1 MLSIH
6 EVSITDFQQM
16 SLIDIVIKKNITE
29 NKFRLLV

>member
-6 EVSITDFQQM
+6 EISITDFQQM

-29 NKFRLLV
+29 NKFRPLV

>member
-6 EVSITDFQQM
+6 EISIMDFQQM
-16 SLIDIVIKKNITE
+16 SLIDIVIKKNIKQ

>member
-6 EVSITDFQQM
+6 EIGITDFQQM
-16 SLIDIVIKKNITE
+16 SLIDIGIKKNITE

>member
-6 EVSITDFQQM
+6 EISITDFQQM